1 MFACIKVEQ
10 SYSHDFII
18 LPSTAMAGRIHVVRH
33 AESVHN
39 TDHDFSRLDPELT
52 ALGRQQAEDFGRIF
66 PSSDE
71 VGLIVT
77 SPLRRTI
84 QTTLLA
90 FANVLDKRYFDEDS
104 GKGVDGGAD
113 LVLDPGLQERS
124 SLPCDTGSDQLVLEK
139 IFPSLDFSRLH
150 EGWQLKEGLY
160 SPDAVDDRASSVR
173 RSLADRVVALQDRN
187 RRDIAVV
194 THGVFM
200 KHLSGDPQIDLP
212 KAGWRTYTIK
222 QDEGGSVALAPIGP

>member
-1 MFACIKVEQ
+1 
-10 SYSHDFII
+10 
-18 LPSTAMAGRIHVVRH
+18 MAGRIHVVRH

-52 ALGRQQAEDFGRIF
+52 ALGRQQADDFRRIF

-84 QTTLLA
+84 ETTLLA
-90 FANVLDKRYFDEDS
+90 FADVLDKRYFEVGS
-104 GKGVDGGAD
+104 GKGVDGGAQ

-124 SLPCDTGSDQLVLEK
+124 SLPCDTGSDQVVLEK
-139 IFPSLDFSRLH
+139 IFPNLDFSGLH
-150 EGWQLKEGLY
+150 AGWQLKGGLY
-160 SPDAVDDRASSVR
+160 APDAVDDRASSVR
-173 RSLADRVVALQDRN
+173 RSLADRLVALQDRN
-187 RRDIAVV
+187 RRDVAVV

-200 KHLSGDPQIDLP
+200 KHLSGDPEIDLP
-212 KAGWRTYTIK
+212 KAGWRSYTIK
-222 QDEGGSVALAPIGP
+222 RNEGGSVVLAPIAEKNSEVA